1 MPVSITVEAMRALH
15 RSVCTS
21 AVLSAALL
29 SAPVALSG
37 CEGAVTRTD
46 ARFSTPEH
54 TVETLLHAYDL
65 DDVPQAEIR
74 ERMARHGRFELAD
87 RDSYEECFAD
97 FLGTTSDEGYAGFVV
112 GALAAGHDDI
122 RVTITGEHATVSPRE
137 GVRIVMDRDDD
148 GAWRIVLRE
157 SVPAELRERLSSVAE
172 HAEGRLR
179 RGIATEMP

>member
-1 MPVSITVEAMRALH
+1 MVAPRPRLRI
-15 RSVCTS
+15 SV
-21 AVLSAALL
+21 LAAL
-29 SAPVALSG
+29 ALAIAA
-37 CEGAVTRTD
+37 CEGAVTHTD

-54 TVETLLHAYDL
+54 TVGTLLGAYDL
-65 DDVPQAEIR
+65 EDVPQAEIR
-74 ERMARHGRFELAD
+74 ERMAHHGRFELAD

-97 FLGTTSDEGYAGFVV
+97 FVGTPSDEGYAGFVV
-112 GALAAGHDDI
+112 GALAAGRDDI

-157 SVPAELRERLSSVAE
+157 SVPTELRERLSSIAE